1 MNAQLANEQFV
12 AELMEKMTIEEKVG
26 QVIMGDL
33 DFVSPSDLKNYPLG
47 GILNGGNTSPR
58 GKLRASP
65 EEWKSLAQEFY
76 EVSTTRGGVEHT
88 CSLGHRCRSWFTA
101 MSLEQLSFLT
111 MLVWEQQIIHIYWKK

>member
-1 MNAQLANEQFV
+1 MHRIISLIFLSLTISAQTVDWTRANECPVGDEQFV
-12 AELMEKMTIEEKVG
+12 AELMETMTIEEKVG

-76 EVSTTRGGVEHT
+76 EV
-88 CSLGHRCRSWFTA
+88 
-101 MSLEQLSFLT
+101 
-111 MLVWEQQIIHIYWKK
+111 INN